1 MSHDVLSRRA
11 AVWVFV
17 AFACAYF
24 LSALLRAI
32 TATLSPTLTFEFGL
46 QARDLGLLA
55 GGYFLGF
62 SLTQL
67 PMGHWL
73 DQHGPKRVV
82 LSFLGVAVLGCLAFA

>member
-1 MSHDVLSRRA
+1 MDNKEQAHDLLSLRD

-17 AFACAYF
+17 AFATAYF

-32 TATLSPTLTFEFGL
+32 TATLSPTLSTEFGL

-62 SLTQL
+62 SMTQL
-67 PMGHWL
+67 PLGHWL
-73 DQHGPKRVV
+73 DAHGPKKEIGRAHV
-82 LSFLGVAVLGCLAFA
+82 